1 MKKLTTRGL
10 LLTAVLTA
18 TSAALVPAGT
28 VLAHHGWSTFDT
40 RLAYYIRGEITDVRW
55 GNPHSIVTISV
66 DETELPDGFRD
77 RSLPAQAREEDAT
90 ATLASA
96 RPYEGGHSELRLTM
110 AEPSW
115 MTRWGLDRPLE
126 VGETLEVVGYL
137 GSANDQDLRAVMFWL
152 ADGTAIYQQLT
163 SFPTRPEPAN

>member
-1 MKKLTTRGL
+1 MNKLTTKGL

-18 TSAALVPAGT
+18 IGAALVPAGAAI
-28 VLAHHGWSTFDT
+28 AHHGWSTFDT

-66 DETELPDGFRD
+66 DETDLPEGLRD
-77 RSLPAQAREEDAT
+77 RPLPEQAREADAN

-96 RPYEGGHSELRLTM
+96 RPYEGEHSQIRLTM

-152 ADGTAIYQQLT
+152 EDGTAIYQQLT